1 MKMHEDRLWPLKT
14 LCGSIGIAYAYA
26 SWATLATAM
35 SEPVCTS
42 NATLFDEKEDG
53 SSRIVFHLFYL
64 QAVFLVMMF
73 YLIVATDVGLRNVRI
88 RDAGASEMATE
99 GQKVGGSG
107 GNTVKVSVPL
117 RFSLGPCLGHLLTDH
132 GFVRQEQVRR
142 SRGMAFWGLEVSGNY
157 CRMIREHT

>member
-1 MKMHEDRLWPLKT
+1 M
-14 LCGSIGIAYAYA
+14 
-26 SWATLATAM
+26 
-35 SEPVCTS
+35 
-42 NATLFDEKEDG
+42 
-53 SSRIVFHLFYL
+53 
-64 QAVFLVMMF
+64 QAVFLLIMF

>member
-1 MKMHEDRLWPLKT
+1 
-14 LCGSIGIAYAYA
+14 
-26 SWATLATAM
+26 
-35 SEPVCTS
+35 
-42 NATLFDEKEDG
+42 
-53 SSRIVFHLFYL
+53 
-64 QAVFLVMMF
+64 
-73 YLIVATDVGLRNVRI
+73 LRNVRI